1 MTINHHHHHHHH
13 HKQKQ
18 HYHHDHPE
26 RCLKASSNRGERVD
40 REEAGGG
47 ERKEGAGPEDV
58 DFVIRMT
65 MIVDVI
71 DDNHH
76 CHGASP
82 NSNKHFFPYMG
93 FCASIWNN
101 VRHHCHHHHHHH
113 HIQKS
118 KSINTEACLIAH

>member
-1 MTINHHHHHHHH
+1 MTINHHHHHHHHHH

-47 ERKEGAGPEDV
+47 ERKEGAGPEHV
-58 DFVIRMT
+58 DFVTSMA

-71 DDNHH
+71 NDNH
-76 CHGASP
+76 
-82 NSNKHFFPYMG
+82 Y
-93 FCASIWNN
+93 
-101 VRHHCHHHHHHH
+101 HHHWHDDHDDHLGG
-113 HIQKS
+113 S
-118 KSINTEACLIAH
+118 GEGRACTVTSPTSSRPRQT

>member
-40 REEAGGG
+40 GEEAGGG

-58 DFVIRMT
+58 DFITTRMT
-65 MIVDVI
+65 MNVDVI

-76 CHGASP
+76 CH
-82 NSNKHFFPYMG
+82 HLHH
-93 FCASIWNN
+93 
-101 VRHHCHHHHHHH
+101 RHHHGIHP
-113 HIQKS
+113 KYLR
-118 KSINTEACLIAH
+118 NEYL